1 MIGEYWQV
9 LTGRH
14 FTIIIMAWNTVDCR
28 FQMRFEIV
36 REKYQNL
43 LNNIGLTYRSLNMR
57 IVLNFFLKIE
67 QVPVWN

>member
-1 MIGEYWQV
+1 MP
-9 LTGRH
+9 
-14 FTIIIMAWNTVDCR
+14 WNTVDCR

-57 IVLNFFLKIE
+57 IALNLFLKIE